1 MTKQRIESV
10 NIKWNNFILEVTGF
24 YQPEIPA
31 IWNFSNGDPGIPG
44 EQEEFYIESISL
56 IEGELL
62 DFALEIESFSKS
74 TTSLF
79 EEVII
84 DLAIQKIEYDNL

>member
-44 EQEEFYIESISL
+44 EPATFYIESISL

-62 DFALEIESFSKS
+62 DYSLALEAYSKV
-74 TTSLF
+74 TEIYLF
-79 EEVII
+79 EEELI
-84 DLAIQKIEYDNL
+84 DLVLEKIEA

>member
-56 IEGELL
+56 IEGELM
-62 DFALEIESFSKS
+62 DFALEIETFSKK
-74 TTSLF
+74 TEMCVF
-79 EEVII
+79 EEELI
-84 DLAIQKIEYDNL
+84 DLVLQKIEE